1 MNVEAAAPEAVLIW
15 NSELGG
21 ASVLMPVDALS
32 PAGREAFEGFGF
44 DGEAGT
50 DGLGYLTLSD
60 GGRLLL
66 TAIDP
71 DAAREAAECGV
82 AVVVEVE
89 RLGRD
94 GDHQTREYTV
104 DVLSTAPAPGM

>member
-1 MNVEAAAPEAVLIW
+1 MNADAAAPEAVLIW

-21 ASVLMPVDALS
+21 ASVLVPVDALS

-44 DGEAGT
+44 DEDAGT
-50 DGLGYLTLSD
+50 DGLGYLSMAD
-60 GGRLLL
+60 GGRVLL

-71 DAAREAAECGV
+71 DAAREASECGV

-89 RLGRD
+89 RAERN
-94 GDHQTREYTV
+94 GDHPTREYTV
-104 DVLSTAPAPGM
+104 DVLSAAHAPGM